1 MNELKTMLHTP
12 DHISGIIYPSAVAI
26 VRIDSKI
33 YASMYSAMWE
43 SFGEFSEIE
52 DLDQLDISSDDLP
65 MFRAMTAEEL
75 YYIAG
80 MIDIEE
86 E

>member
-1 MNELKTMLHTP
+1 MLHTP
-12 DHISGIIYPSAVAI
+12 DHISGIIYPSAVAF
-26 VRIDSKI
+26 VRIDNKI
-33 YASMYSAMWE
+33 YASVYSELWG
-43 SFGEFSEIE
+43 SFGEFVEIE
-52 DLDQLDISSDDLP
+52 DLDRLDIFSDDIS
-65 MFRAMTAEEL
+65 MFRVMTDEEL